1 MTELPVLDRSTKPM
15 SPAIRRV
22 IAFILE
28 NYAETLPLSGL
39 ARLAGLSLSRFMV
52 VFRQQTGLPPHQFIC
67 RVRVEAAQRMLEQG
81 QSPLSVAYDAGFFD
95 QSHLTRHFKRH
106 CGVTPGRYMSALR
119 EGASP

>member
-1 MTELPVLDRSTKPM
+1 MIEPSVSDWPTRPV

-28 NYAETLPLSGL
+28 NYADTLPLAGL

-119 EGASP
+119 EGANP